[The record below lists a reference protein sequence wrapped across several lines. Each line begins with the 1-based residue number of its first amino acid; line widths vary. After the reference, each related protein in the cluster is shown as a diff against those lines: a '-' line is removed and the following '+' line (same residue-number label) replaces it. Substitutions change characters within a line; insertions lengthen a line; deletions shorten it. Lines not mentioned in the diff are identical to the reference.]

1 MTGAEFPRHQVV
13 AVKEYNSLAFALPG
27 SIQSRFVPL
36 LACEPGGEMVPS
48 RAVAD
53 DGLNGQK
60 QKQEDRERRRKG
72 MNASYAE
79 VIPGTRRQEKQ
90 C

>member
-1 MTGAEFPRHQVV
+1 MAHKAHYFSPPLGRASVQGM
-13 AVKEYNSLAFALPG
+13 KLS
-27 SIQSRFVPL
+27 FVPL
-36 LACEPGGEMVPS
+36 LASEPSGEMAPG

-53 DGLNGQK
+53 DGLNGLK
-60 QKQEDRERRRKG
+60 QKQEDRERRRKR
-72 MNASYAE
+72 MNAPYAE